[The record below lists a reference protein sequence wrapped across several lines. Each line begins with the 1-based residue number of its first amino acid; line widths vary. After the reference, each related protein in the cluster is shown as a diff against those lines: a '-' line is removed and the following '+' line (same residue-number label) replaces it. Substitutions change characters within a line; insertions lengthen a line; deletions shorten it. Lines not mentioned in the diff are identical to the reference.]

1 MKRKIL
7 STFLCLCMVLTLLP
21 ITASAVEHSG
31 SCGDSATWTYDDDT
45 KILTI
50 SGEGT
55 INFTGA
61 SYAWSELESIE
72 FNGNFTAFESCWGF
86 SNLKSLT
93 IPDGVTDLGDRPF
106 WNCPNLS
113 HIVIP
118 ASVTNIAGYPYSRDC
133 PLTTAGPIG
142 SGCDIEF
149 GWTEA
154 IPANAFYG
162 FKNLTSVTWPDG
174 VQRIGEN
181 AFKST
186 GLTNI
191 NIPDSVKF
199 VGSYA
204 FTECEG
210 LTQVSIP
217 ASVLRLGS
225 SAGNEYTVF
234 FRCKNL
240 SEILVDPSNVE
251 YSSQDGA
258 LFSKEKLR
266 LIWCPPAKTEY
277 IIPDGV
283 TDIGDRAFY
292 AGMASDQ
299 MTTSQLENVTIP
311 DSVTSIGGAA
321 FASCSG
327 LTDVVIPASVTSVGW
342 SAFENCTGLVN
353 AALYGGSWTLR
364 GTFDGCSNL
373 KTVNIAGDVERLDA
387 PFVGCANLTEVS
399 LPAALTRIGANT
411 FANCLKLQKITYAGT
426 ETQWGQIKIES
437 GNQEISQATLVCTG
451 TDTPETPDTPD
462 TPETPDTPDTPDI
475 PDTPD
480 MPGTLDTTSVNGGL
494 GKCLTV
500 QVQSGHWLTIQ
511 TRRAGSISLTSIQ
524 ADGNGTV
531 SIIFSVPI
539 GSALQLWETEE
550 EMTFTNG
557 IPDNPILKTFAQEI

>member
-21 ITASAVEHSG
+21 VAALAAEDSG
-31 SCGDSATWTYDDDT
+31 SCGDSATWTFDEST
-45 KILTI
+45 KTLTI
-50 SGEGT
+50 SGEGA
-55 INFTGA
+55 IDFDGV
-61 SYAWSELESIE
+61 SYQAKSEAEAIE
-72 FNGNFTAFESCWGF
+72 FNGNFTAFKRFHSF
-86 SNLKSLT
+86 SNLQSIT
-93 IPDGVTDLGDRPF
+93 IPDGVTDLDNFSFRD
-106 WNCPNLS
+106 CPNLS

-118 ASVTNIAGYPYSRDC
+118 ASVTNISRYSSSIDC
-133 PLTTAGPIG
+133 PVTTAGPIG

-154 IPANAFYG
+154 IPDNAFRN
-162 FKNLTSVTWPDG
+162 FKNLTSVTLPDG
-174 VQRIGEN
+174 VQSIGEY
-181 AFKST
+181 AFVYT
-186 GLTNI
+186 GLTSI
-191 NIPDSVKF
+191 TIPDSVKLI
-199 VGSYA
+199 GSSA
-204 FTECEG
+204 FAGCEG

-234 FRCKNL
+234 SGCKNL
-240 SEILVDPSNVE
+240 SEISVDPNIVE
-251 YSSQDGA
+251 YSSQDGV
-258 LFSKEKLR
+258 LFNKEKSR

-283 TDIGDRAFY
+283 ADIGAYAFS
-292 AGMASDQ
+292 GS
-299 MTTSQLENVTIP
+299 SNLSSITIP
-311 DSVTSIGGAA
+311 DSVTSIGRSA

-327 LTDVVIPASVTSVGW
+327 LTDVVIPASVTSVDVG
-342 SAFENCTGLVN
+342 AFENCTGLVN
-353 AALYGGSWTLR
+353 AALYGGSWALR